1 MCVYVFCVCVLC
13 WACACVVCM
22 RLCCDATSGACFI
35 RTAPRMFN
43 ERPVRPS
50 QTRSQTARGVEIRI
64 SECLS
69 GKGGQKPLQPLQK
82 GPNLERG
89 QGDVFKFQRGCQSEW
104 GGAPLPVTSKVEFED
119 DKNIANPHPPL
130 SVGTADHT
138 PSRKRVLRSF
148 FLLVP
153 PTLAPLQQPCKWV
166 SQQLTQSRAS
176 SRICLFSF
184 DYDRRHN
191 VQLRSK
197 RSTKLPLHTVEG
209 NPMSTACSACGSISA
224 PAELLTLLRTLIANN
239 HSQQVS
245 DESVTKE
252 NREDCGYVVRCGARV
267 HCLCVC
273 IICQH
278 L

>member
-1 MCVYVFCVCVLC
+1 M
-13 WACACVVCM
+13 
-22 RLCCDATSGACFI
+22 
-35 RTAPRMFN
+35 
-43 ERPVRPS
+43 
-50 QTRSQTARGVEIRI
+50 
-64 SECLS
+64 
-69 GKGGQKPLQPLQK
+69 
-82 GPNLERG
+82 
-89 QGDVFKFQRGCQSEW
+89 
-104 GGAPLPVTSKVEFED
+104 PVTSKTAGLPFE
-119 DKNIANPHPPL
+119 NIANPHFPL

-166 SQQLTQSRAS
+166 SQQLTQSRVS

-184 DYDRRHN
+184 NYDRRHN

-197 RSTKLPLHTVEG
+197 RSTKLPLKCRGH

-224 PAELLTLLRTLIANN
+224 PAELLMLIRTLIANN

-245 DESVTKE
+245 DESVSKE
-252 NREDCGYVVRCGARV
+252 NREDCGYGVRCGACF
-267 HCLCVC
+267 HCMCVC
-273 IICQH
+273 IICLH